1 MITPKVPPKQSRST
15 RKFLFTV
22 LVFDSLMRLT
32 PPLSIFALSTVAV
45 AAYKVSPER
54 ARTKIKSAM
63 FDIRKSISSW
73 IKPEEQEEELV
84 DEYEFNEHGSI
95 EQDAKKNMEERE
107 ADDKSYP
114 PETIETYP
122 VAPLL
127 TPLTNDVSG
136 TSALLTF

>member
-15 RKFLFTV
+15 RKFLFTI

-54 ARTKIKSAM
+54 ARTKLKSAM

-84 DEYEFNEHGSI
+84 DEYEFNENGSI
-95 EQDAKKNMEERE
+95 EQDAKKNMEKRE
-107 ADDKSYP
+107 ADDKYYP
-114 PETIETYP
+114 PETT
-122 VAPLL
+122 
-127 TPLTNDVSG
+127 
-136 TSALLTF
+136 

>member
-1 MITPKVPPKQSRST
+1 MITPKVPPKQSRFT

-45 AAYKVSPER
+45 AAYKVSPDR
-54 ARTKIKSAM
+54 AKTKIKSAM

-84 DEYEFNEHGSI
+84 DEYEFNEHGSV

-114 PETIETYP
+114 PETI
-122 VAPLL
+122 
-127 TPLTNDVSG
+127 
-136 TSALLTF
+136 